1 MSQDSEHS
9 TYREKLIEHLFVSEL
24 LKLSWLHHKCSLE
37 VAEPEVDNSG
47 YDLIAEAHGTVRH
60 IQLKAS
66 FIGGKTA
73 RQKINSKLAEKPS
86 GCVIWIYFNKE
97 TLRLGPFFYFGAK
110 PGMPLPN
117 LGMRIAKHER
127 GNRDGIKATRPNI
140 RQLNKGAFSRIESIE
155 GIYSAL
161 FGGA

>member
-1 MSQDSEHS
+1 MSQDSTQS
-9 TYREKLIEHLFVSEL
+9 SYREKLIEHLFVSEL

-37 VAEPEVDNSG
+37 VAQPEVDNSG

-97 TLRLGPFFYFGAK
+97 TLRLGPFRYFGAE
-110 PGMPLPN
+110 PGHPLPN
-117 LGMRIAKHER
+117 LGTKVAKHVKA
-127 GNRDGIKATRPNI
+127 NKDGFKGERPNI
-140 RQLNKGAFSRIESIE
+140 RQLNKGAFKKITSIA

-161 FGGA
+161 FGGT